1 MENSDRHLGQGVPE
15 RWLDRPE
22 NINQIVYALYALCAI
37 FALLEL
43 ILTRHSIFFFEA
55 WFGFYAWFG
64 FIGCV
69 GLVLGARLFR
79 RILMRPE
86 DYYD

>member
-1 MENSDRHLGQGVPE
+1 MGNSDRHKGPGTPE
-15 RWLDRPE
+15 HWLDRPD
-22 NINQIVYALYALCAI
+22 NINRIVYALYALCAI

-43 ILTRHSIFFFEA
+43 ILPRHSFFFFEG
-55 WFGFYAWFG
+55 WFGFYAGFG

-69 GLVLGARLFR
+69 GLVLGAKLLR

-86 DYYD
+86 NYYD